1 MDETRLRLLL
11 SDLPIPVIRYY
22 ETIPSTNSAALEWMQ
37 QVGVEGE
44 IPDGSL
50 LVANAQTA
58 GRGRMN
64 RQWVTE
70 ADAGL
75 AFTLV
80 FHPSPFELE
89 RLSLFSGLAALAI
102 SQVLEKSYK
111 LSSAIKW
118 PNDVL
123 SNGCKIAGILVETSW
138 LGDVIEG
145 IVVGIGINITSESLP
160 PPDILRFPATCV
172 EDILGQKVDSLE
184 VLHSV
189 LRALFLWRTRIGT
202 LQFIQSWNEK
212 LAFRGEWVNIEQAG
226 QPPITGVV
234 QGVSEDGSLIL
245 RTENGVDVEVM
256 VGDVCLRPKTDLIK

>member
-37 QVGVEGE
+37 QVGVEGG

-102 SQVLEKSYK
+102 CQVLWESYNVP
-111 LSSAIKW
+111 SAIKW

-123 SNGCKIAGILVETSW
+123 SNGFKIAGILVETSW
-138 LGDVIEG
+138 LGNVIEG
-145 IVVGIGINITSESLP
+145 IVVGIGINITSASVP
-160 PPDILRFPATCV
+160 PQEMLRFPAACI
-172 EDILGQKVDSLE
+172 EDLLGQEVDRLE
-184 VLHSV
+184 FLHSV
-189 LRALFLWRTRIGT
+189 LQALFSWRTSIGT
-202 LQFIQSWNEK
+202 PQFIQGWNEK
-212 LAFRGEWVNIEQAG
+212 LAFRGECVNIEQAG
-226 QPPITGVV
+226 QPPITGIF
-234 QGVSEDGSLIL
+234 QGVSEDGSLLL

-256 VGDVCLRPKTDLIK
+256 VGDVRLRPKTDLIK